1 MIVLDTHTFIWALQD
16 EPRLGP
22 KTRVLVAKAPPH
34 GSLGVSA
41 ITLWEIAMLV
51 EKGRLGLTRDVGGWV
66 EAALALPSIRLLP
79 LEPRIALDSVRLP
92 GTFHA
97 DPADRLIIAT
107 ARHWDAPL
115 LTADSAI
122 LRYGN
127 SGSVRVVDARK

>member
-1 MIVLDTHTFIWALQD
+1 MIVLDTHAFVWALQD
-16 EPRLGP
+16 EPRLGAT
-22 KTRVLVAKAPPH
+22 TRGLIANAPAD

-41 ITLWEIAMLV
+41 ITVREIAMLV
-51 EKGRLGLTRDVGGWV
+51 EKGRLGLTRDVGEWI

-79 LEPRIALDSVRLP
+79 LEPGIALDSVRLP

-122 LRYGN
+122 LSYGK
-127 SGSVRVVDARK
+127 GGRVRIIDARK